1 MKIKVKK
8 IKHARSLSEETN
20 AFTGALYVN
29 DEHIVGSGMN
39 SFLEQMSKEHRTTQ
53 QSFTRMCLM
62 WLEQVAERKGPQ
74 FVDDRNKDSQ
84 RIAELLM
91 NEYVRFIANSRRISE
106 EEVLKNWDVWKPSKA
121 LRNV

>member
-1 MKIKVKK
+1 MTI
-8 IKHARSLSEETN
+8 EELQEKGKN
-20 AFTGALYVN
+20 AAEEVSNIVN
-29 DEHIVGSGMN
+29 YSVGSGMN

-91 NEYVRFIANSRRISE
+91 NEYVRLIANSRRISE

>member
-1 MKIKVKK
+1 MTTQELQENGKELAGKITD
-8 IKHARSLSEETN
+8 L
-20 AFTGALYVN
+20 VN
-29 DEHIVGSGMN
+29 YSGGQGQEA
-39 SFLEQMSKEHRTTQ
+39 FLEQMSREHRTLQ
-53 QSFTRMCLM
+53 QSFTRLCLQ

-91 NEYVRFIANSRRISE
+91 NEYVRLIANSRLISK